1 MQIHDDGVGF
11 DRKTVAEQGRG
22 LGITTM
28 SERIALLKGT
38 YQIESAPEAGTTVS
52 LWVPWEPPNSVNEPM
67 NRGEAH
73 GTLA

>member
-1 MQIHDDGVGF
+1 MQIHDDGIGF

-38 YQIESAPEAGTTVS
+38 YEIESAPEAGTTVT
-52 LWVPWEPPNSVNEPM
+52 LWVPWEPPTRANGTLST
-67 NRGEAH
+67 GEAH
-73 GTLA
+73 GSLA